1 MTSRLVNT
9 ITGLIGLG
17 VLATFVIGLAV
28 SISKGFAG
36 VMGGLP
42 FSIIVGFVLLLAL
55 YDFFDNCIR
64 KPRSKNGADASQD
77 TRQ

>member
-17 VLATFVIGLAV
+17 ILGTFVIGLAV

-42 FSIIVGFVLLLAL
+42 FTIIVAFVLLLAA
-55 YDFFDNCIR
+55 YDFFDNCLR
-64 KPRSKNGADASQD
+64 KRAPDSTED
-77 TRQ
+77 TNQ